1 MTTHPQ
7 DPTDPGD
14 PVDPYDSSAGPH
26 PASYPHIY
34 PPERDNLPATFIDS
48 RPWDAAGPPTP
59 TNPPAAPPA
68 VVYPTPYPSSPAY
81 PAYPASPGYP
91 PPAGYGVPPGGYP
104 MLQPIVVVQQPPHA
118 PFGVDPS
125 TGQPLSDKSKIV
137 AGLLQ
142 LLPAML
148 LCLGGI
154 GRLYAG
160 HVGLGVAQLLCTM
173 VAWTGMVCGLFTFGV
188 GFCLTV
194 PFWIW
199 FVIDGVM
206 LLAGRPTD
214 SQGRLLRT

>member
-26 PASYPHIY
+26 PATYPDIY
-34 PPERDNLPATFIDS
+34 QPPPDNLPATFIDS
-48 RPWDAAGPPTP
+48 QPWDTTPRTP

-68 VVYPTPYPSSPAY
+68 VVYPPPYPSS

-91 PPAGYGVPPGGYP
+91 PTAGYGIPPGGYP
-104 MLQPIVVVQQPPHA
+104 MLQPIIVVPPPPNA
-118 PFGVDPS
+118 PYGVDPS
-125 TGQPLSDKSKIV
+125 TGQPLSDKSKV
-137 AGLLQ
+137 AAGLLQ
-142 LLPAML
+142 LLPGIV

-160 HVGLGVAQLLCTM
+160 HVGLGVVQLLGT
-173 VAWTGMVCGLFTFGV
+173 VIAWFGLVCGFFTIV
-188 GFCLTV
+188 GWCLTV

-199 FVIDGVM
+199 FVVDGIM

-214 SQGRLLRT
+214 SQGRLLRN